1 MQLNAAQYTLLNEL
15 NTRFKAYVGGYG
27 SGKSFIGT
35 VYLFSFIAKH
45 PGQDVGYFGISYGS
59 ITDVF
64 FPTARKVAEMLGFQ
78 VKILLQ
84 KKHVEIY
91 RNGIFYGRIICK
103 SMDNP
108 GSIVGFNITCA
119 MIDEID
125 TMPIKKAEEAWNNIV
140 ARGRERV
147 EGVNNTFVV
156 TTTPEGYSF
165 VYEKFYKA
173 PTKSYSMVQASTLE
187 NALHLDDEYIDSLY
201 ETYTAEQA
209 KAYINGEFVNLTS
222 GTVYSCYDRERC
234 RSFESVFMGDKK
246 KRMSPEPIF
255 VGMDFNVRRMA
266 ASIYVRR
273 NNGKDWHL
281 VDEIVDE
288 YDTRTISETLR
299 DKYPDNPITVYPDAS
314 GQRGDTRSGKGA
326 AVSDIAILQDEYKF
340 KVKARKANP
349 RVKDR
354 YTSVNTALEKGR
366 MFVNDNTAPES
377 ALCLEQQP
385 FDDNGVPDKDCGKD
399 HQNDAT
405 GYPIVYEMPVRKP
418 IRQIQVNFN
427 G

>member
-1 MQLNAAQYTLLNEL
+1 MQLNAAQHILLNEL
-15 NTRFKAYVGGYG
+15 DTRFKAYVGGYG

-35 VYLFSFIAKH
+35 TYLFTFIAKH

-64 FPTARKVAEMLGFQ
+64 FPTAKKVAEMLGFQ
-78 VKILLQ
+78 IKILLQ
-84 KKHVEIY
+84 KKHVEVY

-125 TMPIKKAEEAWNNIV
+125 TMPLSKAEEAWKNII
-140 ARGRERV
+140 ARGREKV

-156 TTTPEGYSF
+156 TTTPEGYGF
-165 VYEKFYKA
+165 VYEKFDKK

-187 NALHLDDEYIDSLY
+187 NAVNLDDEYIDSLY

-222 GTVYSCYDRERC
+222 GTVYSCYDRVRC
-234 RSFESVFMGDKK
+234 RSNEKVEGN
-246 KRMSPEPIF
+246 EPLY
-255 VGMDFNVRRMA
+255 VGMDFNVRKMA

-273 NNGKDWHL
+273 NNKKYWHL
-281 VDEIVDE
+281 VDEVIDE
-288 YDTRTISETLR
+288 YDTRTMSEALIA
-299 DKYPDNPITVYPDAS
+299 KYPDNPIIVYPDAS

-326 AVSDIAILQDEYKF
+326 AISDIAILQDEYKF

-354 YTSVNTALEKGR
+354 YTAVNTGFEKNR
-366 MFVNDNTAPES
+366 VFVNDTTAPE
-377 ALCLEQQP
+377 AAYCLEQQA
-385 FDDNGVPDKDCGKD
+385 FDKNGVPDKESGKD

-418 IRQIQVNFN
+418 IRQININFAS
-427 G
+427 